1 MAIRY
6 VTQDVYDQIA
16 DLTKQ
21 KGINAAAT
29 VKGDTATADQA
40 HAAADA
46 SRNWLTSYGYGDIVD
61 DFAHKDYTGA
71 KATLANYAVAPAT
84 GSGSSAG
91 GTTSGGTTGNG
102 NYSVGSS
109 SPMAKASKTAAGII
123 KGMLGGKSSVD
134 GTTSGNNNVTAPA
147 ASGSTVP
154 ATVNNGG
161 IAPGAGALAG
171 AYDIGSDAKT
181 ALKQRTAASAEYDR
195 RKAAG
200 QDPSGLATA
209 TQDYIVG
216 NMSDADR
223 AVTDHMDAE
232 GKQRYIDAVY
242 IDSPTE
248 TFDRNNKAMRSEG
261 QTSMDF
267 YRGMYDPS
275 YGQNIRD
282 YYNVY
287 GQAVG
292 TQAAQGTAA
301 ENGGNLDSFSQYNR
315 AVTDLSYRNAAQRAI
330 QAERDGYAQGWATM
344 YTPWASSLNQGAT
357 AYGDYVNTANKLIA
371 DYDIALKQI
380 ESGERQANVAAELQK
395 YGYDQQAAAQMA
407 QLEADQAKAELE
419 AAIQREQIKSNEAI
433 AYKGYDAQI
442 RTAEIGAGKT
452 GSSGGG
458 NGSGGDGSGSGVGN
472 DDAVESN
479 GTFDRMLAEG
489 VTPERA
495 YSYLID
501 AGNSATAAERLA
513 DDYEDVYN
521 DYQDAI
527 KAENIKKKQAEA
539 GQIASNS
546 GVYYESQIKRKLGAD
561 RVAELGQY
569 AQNLTDMYNRGDIDQ
584 DGVVASIAN
593 DKSLDTTEKN
603 YVYYLLSK

>member
-6 VTQDVYDQIA
+6 VTQDVYDKISDITA
-16 DLTKQ
+16 Q

-40 HAAADA
+40 HAAAEA

-71 KATLANYAVAPAT
+71 KSTLANYAVAPST
-84 GSGSSAG
+84 GNGSSAG

-109 SPMAKASKTAAGII
+109 SPIAKASKTAAGII
-123 KGMLGGKSSVD
+123 SGMFGGKPSGD
-134 GTTSGNNNVTAPA
+134 GTSGGNNNVTAPA
-147 ASGSTVP
+147 ASGSTAP

-161 IAPGAGALAG
+161 IAPGVGVLGG

-195 RKAAG
+195 RKADG

-209 TQDYIVG
+209 TQQYIVG

-223 AVTDHMDAE
+223 AVTDHMDSA
-232 GKQRYIDAVY
+232 GKQRYIDSVY

-275 YGQNIRD
+275 YGQHIRD

-287 GQAVG
+287 GQAAG

-301 ENGGNLDSFSQYNR
+301 ENGGNLDSFAQYNR

-357 AYGDYVNTANKLIA
+357 AYGDYVNNANKLIT

-380 ESGERQANVAAELQK
+380 ESGERQANVAAEIQK
-395 YGYDQQAAAQMA
+395 YGYDVQTAAQMA
-407 QLEADQAKAELE
+407 QFEADQAKAELE

-433 AYKGYDAQI
+433 ADKEYDAKI

-452 GSSGGG
+452 GSSGSSGSRKSSSG
-458 NGSGGDGSGSGVGN
+458 TASYSGGGSKTTGGDNDNAEDSSGAKNSTGL
-472 DDAVESN
+472 DAIMQSLMASGAKTEN
-479 GTFDRMLAEG
+479 E
-489 VTPERA
+489 A
-495 YSYLID
+495 YSALRDMGYSQGDSERYSKEYKNYYNTRSSYLDSYIND
-501 AGNSATAAERLA
+501 INYQFSEGKISVDGVISWVENDKQLSEA
-513 DDYEDVYN
+513 DKSYIYN
-521 DYQDAI
+521 
-527 KAENIKKKQAEA
+527 
-539 GQIASNS
+539 
-546 GVYYESQIKRKLGAD
+546 KLG
-561 RVAELGQY
+561 LKG
-569 AQNLTDMYNRGDIDQ
+569 
-584 DGVVASIAN
+584 
-593 DKSLDTTEKN
+593 
-603 YVYYLLSK
+603 